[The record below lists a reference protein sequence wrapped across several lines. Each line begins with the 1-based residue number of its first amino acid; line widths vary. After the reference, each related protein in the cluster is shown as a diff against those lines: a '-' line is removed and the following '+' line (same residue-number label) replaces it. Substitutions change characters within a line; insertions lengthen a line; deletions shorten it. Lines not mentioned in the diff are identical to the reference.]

1 MPPCAALMN
10 SRTFLADMQSRL
22 SSPFTLTAPYS
33 PTIRKPSL
41 TTDRRSSSRKTLTPP
56 LPPPLLTAL
65 KVALV
70 LLVFW
75 FEVGVFH
82 SSARG
87 IFGFGG
93 CKWDDSPSVKGR
105 VWDGSAHSLGRS
117 TSGGWV
123 SDARWLDAKKAKKPQ
138 GTPFHVLVLADP
150 QLLDMHSYPGRSWI
164 LRKLGVWITDLYA
177 RKSWRA
183 VISGSRGT
191 GGGGVDAVVWLGD
204 LLDNTLEA
212 VEPSEHASY
221 IHRFHLLFPLPRAST
236 SSFSTLSSSHST
248 SSSLFSA
255 HPLTPPIPSIVLP
268 GNHDLGLHLSS
279 SSLAAYHRERFAE
292 AFGPTWG
299 EREWN
304 GWRVVWV
311 DAMALLEGEFWEGKG
326 GQYSDMRRWL
336 EEMGQGSSSTPT
348 ILLTHIPLFRPEGTS
363 CGRTRESRNP
373 LHQGA
378 GKNYQNE
385 LGERETQWLV
395 ERVKPTAVYSGDD
408 HDACVIHH
416 PFKSPLDGVTPV
428 VETTVKAFS
437 MAMGVSHPGYH
448 LLSLYA
454 PLPSSDTS
462 LSDDPEFEEP
472 VSYTYTQTSC
482 LLPSQLSIYL
492 HVYLPL
498 FGALVA
504 CFFLPKAAIAAR
516 SWLQRKR
523 GKRRVNAALANG
535 MPLNPVPPPGLG
547 PASRR
552 KSVEQEI
559 ADDEAEAAYP
569 GLFGGVAHLD
579 GSTTSPADLYH
590 VSGAMGFENDGLS
603 DEDGEI
609 LPTSNPSTAPGTP
622 TRSAHGHVRRV
633 SRVWLWEGGSRPT
646 SPLPPTGSSSSPSQ
660 HTREASHPPTLLT
673 SLFDLICARLASNT
687 LLAPLF
693 RTLLRP
699 LFRLVRAVWRKTGL
713 PVASA
718 AGAVVGLGKRTVR
731 KGGKAGQ
738 VVEETV
744 REVSEVVGPAV
755 GAWAGL
761 ALWYSL

>member
-1 MPPCAALMN
+1 M
-10 SRTFLADMQSRL
+10 SRL
-22 SSPFTLTAPYS
+22 ASPFTLSAPYS
-33 PTIRKPSL
+33 PSIRKPSL
-41 TTDRRSSSRKTLTPP
+41 TTGTRRSSRSKALTPP
-56 LPPPLLTAL
+56 LPPPLVIVL

-82 SSARG
+82 SAARG
-87 IFGFGG
+87 FLGLGG

-105 VWDGSAHSLGRS
+105 VWDGSSQSLGS
-117 TSGGWV
+117 SISGGWV
-123 SDARWLDAKKAKKPQ
+123 SDSRWLDARREKKPQ
-138 GTPFHVLVLADP
+138 GTPFHVLVVADP

-183 VISGSRGT
+183 VVGGSRGT
-191 GGGGVDAVVWLGD
+191 GAGGVDAVVWLGD

-212 VEPSEHASY
+212 VEPREHSSY

-236 SSFSTLSSSHST
+236 SSFSTLSSSHSP
-248 SSSLFSA
+248 SSSLFSS

-268 GNHDLGLHLSS
+268 GNHDLGLHLPS
-279 SSLAAYHRERFAE
+279 SSLAAYHRERFVE

-311 DAMALLEGEFWEGKG
+311 DAMALLEGEFWEGEG
-326 GQYSDMRRWL
+326 GQYGRMRAWL
-336 EEMGQGSSSTPT
+336 EQMGQDSSSTPT
-348 ILLTHIPLFRPEGTS
+348 ILLTHIPLFRPEGTF
-363 CGRTRESRNP
+363 CGRTRESRRP

-385 LGERETQWLV
+385 LGERETGWLV
-395 ERVKPTAVYSGDD
+395 EKVRPTVVYSGDD
-408 HDACVIHH
+408 HDACVIRH
-416 PFKSPLDGVTPV
+416 PFKSPLDGITPV

-437 MAMGVSHPGYH
+437 MAMGVSRPGYS

-454 PLPSSDTS
+454 PLPSSSSSSSEPD
-462 LSDDPEFEEP
+462 SDAP

-504 CFFLPKAAIAAR
+504 CFLLPKIAIALR
-516 SWLQRKR
+516 GWIQRR
-523 GKRRVNAALANG
+523 GGKRRAAAALANG
-535 MPLNPVPPPGLG
+535 LPLNPPAALSSGPGG
-547 PASRR
+547 RR

-559 ADDEAEAAYP
+559 ADEEAEAAYP
-569 GLFGGVAHLD
+569 GFFGGVAHLD
-579 GSTTSPADLYH
+579 GSTSSPADLYG
-590 VSGAMGFENDGLS
+590 VTGAIGFENDGLS
-603 DEDGEI
+603 DEDGEL

-622 TRSAHGHVRRV
+622 TRGGGGGHGHVRRV

-646 SPLPPTGSSSSPSQ
+646 SPLPPSGASGTAAGSSSHSRALSNPPSF
-660 HTREASHPPTLLT
+660 LLN
-673 SLFDLICARLASNT
+673 LVDLLCARLASNT
-687 LLAPLF
+687 LLAPLT
-693 RTLLRP
+693 RALLRP
-699 LFRLVRAVWRKTGL
+699 LFRLARFVWRKTGL
-713 PVASA
+713 PFAALFLNA
-718 AGAVVGLGKRTVR
+718 AGFGKKGLR
-731 KGGKAGQ
+731 KAGRAGQ

-744 REVSEVVGPAV
+744 KEVVEVVAPAV
-755 GAWAGL
+755 GAWAAL
-761 ALWYSL
+761 AVWYSL